1 MQLVDI
7 PVIIINYI
15 SVRIILKLVCRHIQV
30 NASVID
36 KGKRVSTVIVVNQR
50 VGISKQ
56 FRNRIFFRFY
66 NRHICCCISDTECR
80 IRAFCRY
87 IIHSQS
93 NCSIFCHVII
103 QFQFQLREQTV
114 VAVVG
119 IPCILA
125 CHAEF
130 QLMVR
135 ECPGRSSADIFFVKL
150 YISHIKD

>member
-1 MQLVDI
+1 MQLIDI
-7 PVIIINYI
+7 RVIIINYF
-15 SVRIILKLVCRHIQV
+15 SVLILKLVCRHIQV
-30 NASVID
+30 NTSVID
-36 KGKRVSTVIVVNQR
+36 KGKRVSAVIVVDQR

-56 FRNRIFFRFY
+56 FRNRIIFRFY
-66 NRHICCCISDTECR
+66 NRHICCCISDTESC
-80 IRAFCRY
+80 IRAFCCY

-103 QFQFQLREQTV
+103 QFQLQRREQTV
-114 VAVVG
+114 AAVVG
-119 IPCILA
+119 IPCIFA

-135 ECPGRSSADIFFVKL
+135 ECPGRSSSDIFSVKL